1 MLAGLLKIVDTEK
14 KAAPTTTSDGI
25 CYMNRT
31 NCIDKDRESSLS
43 PSQSDNEDNEDT
55 VEEVDANLFGCF
67 ASHDK
72 QKYLNSLTVKDIYE
86 KNNQFAIS
94 YHSTQNQSMN

>member
-1 MLAGLLKIVDTEK
+1 MFAGLLKIVDTEK
-14 KAAPTTTSDGI
+14 KAAPATTSDGI
-25 CYMNRT
+25 CYMTRT
-31 NCIDKDRESSLS
+31 NCIDEDRESSLS
-43 PSQSDNEDNEDT
+43 PSQSDNEDNEDA

>member
-1 MLAGLLKIVDTEK
+1 MNLYIIIYNIINKCINKMKMKML
-14 KAAPTTTSDGI
+14 
-25 CYMNRT
+25 N
-31 NCIDKDRESSLS
+31 
-43 PSQSDNEDNEDT
+43 
-55 VEEVDANLFGCF
+55 
-67 ASHDK
+67 K